1 MSAFQSFSIP
11 AAFGY
16 LIDLKPKVILSAVW
30 SPTDPRLMINDLFG
44 DLPLIRSQ
52 NDPGLEINQ
61 TFPFSWRHLPSTSE
75 YSSEWLPK
83 VYGRFSPSS
92 SDYSI
97 QTKMAAAEV
106 IRWSTV
112 VGEYGVLLTEMGSME
127 DLQTPIKP
135 YPRIKVC
142 GVMLY
147 NRIYLFA

>member
-1 MSAFQSFSIP
+1 
-11 AAFGY
+11 
-16 LIDLKPKVILSAVW
+16 
-30 SPTDPRLMINDLFG
+30 
-44 DLPLIRSQ
+44 
-52 NDPGLEINQ
+52 
-61 TFPFSWRHLPSTSE
+61 
-75 YSSEWLPK
+75 
-83 VYGRFSPSS
+83 
-92 SDYSI
+92 
-97 QTKMAAAEV
+97 MAAAEV

>member
-1 MSAFQSFSIP
+1 MT
-11 AAFGY
+11 
-16 LIDLKPKVILSAVW
+16 L
-30 SPTDPRLMINDLFG
+30 
-44 DLPLIRSQ
+44 
-52 NDPGLEINQ
+52 PGLEINQ
-61 TFPFSWRHLPSTSE
+61 SFPVSWRHSPST
-75 YSSEWLPK
+75 SEWLPK
-83 VYGRFSPSS
+83 VYGRFSPSP
-92 SDYSI
+92 SDYLI

-147 NRIYLFA
+147 NRIYLFAWDFTWNHGNEIADHIYHSLKFCLENLFPYYACL